1 MPERGWSAATW
12 GLFLVVA
19 VIWGFN
25 YIFANLGLE
34 FSSPLWLAT
43 LRAAV
48 GVLASAVILAAFG
61 GGRSLDRRGRRDA
74 MLIGIPSITVFFAL
88 WFEAASSVLPGF
100 ASVVINTLPL
110 WIALLSA
117 PILSH
122 RLTVRHWVSVAVG
135 FAGVVLISQL
145 GALAASSVPPAAVL
159 ELLFAAISWAL
170 ATVLFQRRFRREEM
184 LEANVFQLAG
194 GTVGLVVLTLV
205 LAPTPLP
212 TIGPGLLLTVGYLGI
227 LGTAVGYSIWL
238 DLLGRTRAATLGA
251 YLFVVPVVALAASAL
266 IFHERLSYLQL
277 VGVVLVL
284 ASIYG
289 IGRAPGASDPVR
301 ASEPRGN

>member
-1 MPERGWSAATW
+1 VPARGWSWTTW
-12 GLFLVVA
+12 GVFLLVA

-25 YIFANLGLE
+25 YIFVNLGLDYA
-34 FSSPLWLAT
+34 SPLWLAT

-48 GVLASAVILAAFG
+48 GVAASAAILVAVG
-61 GGRSLDRRGRRDA
+61 GERKLDRRGRRDA

-88 WFEAASSVLPGF
+88 WFEAAASVLPGLT
-100 ASVVINTLPL
+100 SVVINTLPL

-122 RLTVRHWVSVAVG
+122 RLTGRHWASVALGFVG
-135 FAGVVLISQL
+135 VLLISQIGTLAGSGLPL
-145 GALAASSVPPAAVL
+145 GAVIELLLAA
-159 ELLFAAISWAL
+159 FSWAL
-170 ATVLFQRRFRREEM
+170 ATVLFQWRFRREEM
-184 LEANVFQLAG
+184 LEANLFQLSG
-194 GTVGLVVLTLV
+194 GTVGLVILTLI

-212 TIGPGLLLTVGYLGI
+212 TMGLGLLATVGYLGI

-251 YLFVVPVVALAASAL
+251 YLFVVPVVALLASIL
-266 IFHERLSYLQL
+266 IFHEQLSYTQF

-289 IGRAPGASDPVR
+289 IGGARGASDPPTTPR
-301 ASEPRGN
+301 AQPS